1 MATDLLQEP
10 ITRKPLHAHLSR
22 AVPPADERRPHIRG
36 REAAPELA
44 TRQQTETP
52 AVSPAK
58 TERAGTEAGNLLAAG
73 QRVELRGKP
82 TAYKDAGT

>member
-22 AVPPADERRPHIRG
+22 AVPPADERRPHIRES
-36 REAAPELA
+36 EAAPELA
-44 TRQQTETP
+44 TRQQTETQAVFP
-52 AVSPAK
+52 A
-58 TERAGTEAGNLLAAG
+58 THERAGTESGNLLAAG

>member
-52 AVSPAK
+52 AVFPA
-58 TERAGTEAGNLLAAG
+58 THERAGTEAG
-73 QRVELRGKP
+73 KP
-82 TAYKDAGT
+82 LGCREQVD